1 MNIEYELPSERK
13 EIFYIM
19 NNLDPESAI
28 TYFEQKTY
36 LSGLL
41 RRLDRMS
48 MANSIESRVPFLD
61 YRIVEYM
68 NRIPLRKKIGL
79 TQNSVKKILK
89 EISADYL
96 PDIIINRQKRGF
108 STPVNTYKKPGF
120 ISPFSG
126 LTNEEAWNFF
136 SVRTVKSG

>member
-1 MNIEYELPSERK
+1 RK

-19 NNLDPESAI
+19 NNLSPESAN

-68 NRIPLRKKIGL
+68 NKIPLNKKMGY
-79 TQNSVKKILK
+79 TQNSVKMILK
-89 EISADYL
+89 KTAEKYI
-96 PDIIINRQKRGF
+96 PETIVNRVKRGF
-108 STPVNTYKKPGF
+108 STPVHQYSNHDNSNSGVGF
-120 ISPFSG
+120 S
-126 LTNEEAWNFF
+126 NEELWYIH
-136 SVRTVKSG
+136 SVNIQNSLDKLIS